1 MVQGAQDSLDNWIL
15 KAEEAQKLL
24 VKCDHSSSEAWE
36 KAGQNGLH
44 LLEDR

>member
-1 MVQGAQDSLDNWIL
+1 MQGAQDNWTKALL

-24 VKCDHSSSEAWE
+24 VKCDRSSSEAWE
-36 KAGQNGLH
+36 KAGKDGLS